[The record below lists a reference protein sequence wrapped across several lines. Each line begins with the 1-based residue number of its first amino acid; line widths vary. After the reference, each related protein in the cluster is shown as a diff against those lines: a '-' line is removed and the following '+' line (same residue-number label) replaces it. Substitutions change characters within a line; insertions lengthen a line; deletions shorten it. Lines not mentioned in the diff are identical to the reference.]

1 MLTTFGARDRVGLV
15 VRCHSGE
22 RRNPV
27 KKHVMPRLRNA
38 IVRASSVLTFKKLG
52 RPLDLGREYSPLGA
66 VTVFILSHP
75 HLNLPPSMGKTY
87 KALYLSSRPVKGEDL
102 YGIKF

>member
-1 MLTTFGARDRVGLV
+1 MLIAFGARDRVGLV

-75 HLNLPPSMGKTY
+75 HINRL
-87 KALYLSSRPVKGEDL
+87 A
-102 YGIKF
+102 